1 MVNTSA
7 PSPPGS
13 SCWGRVRILG
23 MLRCWHTPLPRAA
36 VLYTVESMTFSDAAA
51 TPSAPDSALAPPVA
65 KTVPVE
71 RTHHGD
77 TFVDNYEWLREKEN
91 PEVVAHLN
99 AEQAYTDAVTAGQ
112 EQLRQDI
119 FSEIKSRTQETDL
132 SVPSRKDG
140 WWYYA
145 RMVEGQAYGI
155 QCRVAAG
162 SDGTLADWTPPLVEP
177 GVDVPGEQI
186 LLDGNVEAEGQPF
199 FALGGAAVTR
209 DGKLYAYAV
218 DNAGDELFTVRI
230 KDLSTGELLPDI
242 IENAFYGV
250 TFSPDGTTLFYMVAD
265 DSWRPY
271 QVKTHVLGTPVDTD
285 EVLYQEDD
293 VAMWTGFG
301 LSADR
306 RHLMISIG
314 CSEFSETRLL
324 DFAAPEKGLQL
335 LIPRSAGILY
345 DAEPF
350 LLDGVEKVLLTHD
363 RDAVNSMIS
372 LVDAAEFSKP
382 VAEQQWATVVP
393 HDDSVRVNGA
403 TVTATHMV
411 VSLRKDTIERIQVT
425 VLEGLGTAGQG
436 AAVEPVFDEELY
448 TAAMGGSEFE
458 SPVIRL
464 VYSSDF
470 TPPRVYDY
478 VLPVGD
484 DGGELLLRKETP
496 VLGGYRSE
504 DYIAE
509 REWATAADGT
519 QVPLSVLRRADLPRD
534 GANAGVVYGYGSY
547 EVSMDP
553 GFGVPRLS
561 LLDRGVVFV
570 IAHVRGGGE
579 MGRHWY
585 EEGKKLTKKNTFN
598 DFVAATDWLAQ
609 SGWVDPARIAA
620 MGGSAGGLLMGA
632 VANLAP
638 EKYAAV
644 VAQVPFV
651 DALTTILDPELPL
664 SALEWEEWGNPITDP
679 EVYKYMKE
687 YTPYENVRAVAYP
700 KIAAVTSFN
709 DTRVLYVEPA
719 KWVQELRAK
728 STGSAPIVMKI
739 EMDGGHGGAS
749 GRYEGWKTRAWD
761 YAFLADAIG
770 ATELR

>member
-1 MVNTSA
+1 V
-7 PSPPGS
+7 
-13 SCWGRVRILG
+13 I
-23 MLRCWHTPLPRAA
+23 
-36 VLYTVESMTFSDAAA
+36 YTVDSMTISDAAA
-51 TPSAPDSALAPPVA
+51 TPSATEQSALIPPVA
-65 KTVPVE
+65 KKVPVE

-77 TFVDNYEWLREKEN
+77 TFVDNYEWLREKEST
-91 PEVVAHLN
+91 EVVAHLN

-119 FSEIKSRTQETDL
+119 FNEIKNRTQETDL
-132 SVPSRKDG
+132 SVPSRKDD

-155 QCRVAAG
+155 QCRVAA
-162 SDGTLADWTPPLVEP
+162 SSEGTLADWTPPVVKP

-186 LLDGNVEAEGQPF
+186 LLDGNVEAEGKPF
-199 FALGGAAVTR
+199 FSLGGASVTR
-209 DGKLYAYAV
+209 DGNLYAYAV

-230 KDLSTGELLPDI
+230 KDLRTGELLEDTI
-242 IENAFYGV
+242 KNVFYGI

-271 QVKTHVLGTPVDTD
+271 QVKTHVLGTPVSSDA
-285 EVLYQEDD
+285 VIYQEDD
-293 VAMWTGFG
+293 VAMWTGFD

-324 DFAAPEKGLQL
+324 DFAAPEKGLQT
-335 LIPRSAGILY
+335 LIPRSAEILY

-350 LLDGVEKVLLTHD
+350 LVDGVEKILLTHD

-372 LVDAAEFSKP
+372 LVDAAEFTKP
-382 VAEQQWATVVP
+382 VEEQHWDTVVP
-393 HDDSVRVNGA
+393 HDAAVRINGA
-403 TVTATHMV
+403 SVTATHMV

-425 VLEGLGTAGQG
+425 TLEGLGTADQ
-436 AAVEPVFDEELY
+436 APAVEPVFDEELY
-448 TAAMGGSEFE
+448 TASMGGSEFE

-464 VYSSDF
+464 VYTSDF

-478 VLPVGD
+478 VLPVAGTA
-484 DGGELLLRKETP
+484 GELLLRKETP

-504 DYIAE
+504 DYIAT
-509 REWATAADGT
+509 REWATAGDGT
-519 QVPLSVLRRADLPRD
+519 LVPLSVLRRADLAQD
-534 GANAGVVYGYGSY
+534 GKNAGVVYGYGSY

-579 MGRHWY
+579 MGRPWY
-585 EEGKKLTKKNTFN
+585 EDGKKLTKKNTFT

-609 SGWVDPARIAA
+609 SGWVDPSRIAA

-679 EVYKYMKE
+679 EVYKYMKD
-687 YTPYENVRAVAYP
+687 YTPYENVREVAYP

-719 KWVQELRAK
+719 KWVQELRAV
-728 STGSAPIVMKI
+728 STGSEPIVLKI